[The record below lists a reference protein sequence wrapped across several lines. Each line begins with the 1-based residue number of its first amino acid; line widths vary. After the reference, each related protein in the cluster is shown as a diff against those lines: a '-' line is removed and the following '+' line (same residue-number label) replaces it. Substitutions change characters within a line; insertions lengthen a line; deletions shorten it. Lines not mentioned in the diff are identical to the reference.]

1 VAISGCLGEKP
12 YWPSGRQ
19 IILSIKTE
27 MKADREAKRGQ
38 GRCGAP
44 VGNLRSW
51 DDALTTEVANISY
64 LSTFPYGSWLPL
76 INSVHAIIILLNK
89 FSI

>member
-1 VAISGCLGEKP
+1 MAVSGRLGEKP

-27 MKADREAKRGQ
+27 MKADREVKTEDRG
-38 GRCGAP
+38 GVVRPLGTWG
-44 VGNLRSW
+44 VGMP
-51 DDALTTEVANISY
+51 LTTEVANISY
-64 LSTFPYGSWLPL
+64 LPTFAYASWLPL
-76 INSVHAIIILLNK
+76 INSVHAINILLNK

>member
-1 VAISGCLGEKP
+1 MAVSGRLGEKP

-44 VGNLRSW
+44 VGNLGSW
-51 DDALTTEVANISY
+51 DALTTEVANISY
-64 LSTFPYGSWLPL
+64 LPTFAYASWLPL
-76 INSVHAIIILLNK
+76 INSVHAISILLTE

>member
-1 VAISGCLGEKP
+1 MAVSGRLGEKP
-12 YWPSGRQ
+12 YWPCGRQ

-44 VGNLRSW
+44 LGTWGVGM
-51 DDALTTEVANISY
+51 
-64 LSTFPYGSWLPL
+64 P
-76 INSVHAIIILLNK
+76 
-89 FSI
+89 

>member
-1 VAISGCLGEKP
+1 MAVSDRLGEKP

-19 IILSIKTE
+19 IILSIKIE

-38 GRCGAP
+38 GRCGAT
-44 VGNLRSW
+44 VGNLGSW
-51 DDALTTEVANISY
+51 DALTTEVANISY
-64 LSTFPYGSWLPL
+64 LPTFPYASWLPL
-76 INSVHAIIILLNK
+76 INSVHAISILLTK